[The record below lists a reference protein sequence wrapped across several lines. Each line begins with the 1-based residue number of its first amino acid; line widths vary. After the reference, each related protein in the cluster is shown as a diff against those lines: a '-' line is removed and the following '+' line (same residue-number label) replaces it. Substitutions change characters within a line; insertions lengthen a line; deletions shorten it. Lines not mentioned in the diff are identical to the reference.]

1 MAALPSSPSLQ
12 LSTTTISATHFPYPR
27 AALPIRPHAPKQSS
41 ITCATTDDNE
51 GDTTQEPEPKP
62 GSASDDQFESRLS
75 QVRLRYRSGT
85 GKKAELRKAKKGK
98 SGSGSGSG
106 MYLPPV
112 PLKKSVS
119 DGLKVEFGFSP
130 YSERVNG
137 WIAILGLSA
146 LSLVELATGK
156 SVINY
161 HTPTIVV
168 IQIYCVAAVTAL
180 YVKYEKEKTFW
191 MENVGPIR
199 FWNASP
205 LFTDSSDEKRN

>member
-27 AALPIRPHAPKQSS
+27 AAFPTKPHAPKQPS
-41 ITCATTDDNE
+41 ITRATTDDNK

-137 WIAILGLSA
+137 RIAILGLLA
-146 LSLVELATGK
+146 LLLVELATGK

-168 IQIYCVAAVTAL
+168 IQIYFVAAVTAL
-180 YVKYEKEKTFW
+180 YVKYEKEKVSIW
-191 MENVGPIR
+191 PESAP
-199 FWNASP
+199 S
-205 LFTDSSDEKRN
+205 EE

>member
-27 AALPIRPHAPKQSS
+27 AAFPTKPHAPKQPS
-41 ITCATTDDNE
+41 ITRATTDDNK

-75 QVRLRYRSGT
+75 QVRLR
-85 GKKAELRKAKKGK
+85 
-98 SGSGSGSG
+98 SG

-119 DGLKVEFGFSP
+119 DGLKVKFGFSP

-137 WIAILGLSA
+137 RIAILGLLA
-146 LSLVELATGK
+146 LLLVELATGK

-168 IQIYCVAAVTAL
+168 IQIYFVAAVTAL
-180 YVKYEKEKTFW
+180 YVKYEKEKVSIW
-191 MENVGPIR
+191 PESAP
-199 FWNASP
+199 S
-205 LFTDSSDEKRN
+205 EE